1 MVNYSA
7 PAASLDATFGAL
19 ADPTRRAILA
29 RLARTP
35 EVTVTDLARP
45 FDVSL
50 PAISRHLRVLEEA
63 GLIARRREGREH
75 HCRVVAA
82 PMKTAS
88 DWIARY
94 QTFWEQ
100 KLDALARYLEETAD
114 EDEPAPEIAT
124 RSRRGRDAAAPP
136 RRPRKH

>member
-1 MVNYSA
+1 MVNNS
-7 PAASLDATFGAL
+7 AASLDATFGAL
-19 ADPTRRAILA
+19 ADPTRRAILS
-29 RLARTP
+29 RLAETP

-63 GLIARRREGREH
+63 GLIARRRDGRVH

-82 PMKTAS
+82 PMKPAS
-88 DWIARY
+88 EWIARY
-94 QTFWEQ
+94 QTFWEE

-114 EDEPAPEIAT
+114 EDEPAPDV
-124 RSRRGRDAAAPP
+124 SRRARRRRGATFSR